1 MRNRYLEMSSS
12 VRWDN
17 EDPVY
22 FGFEV
27 IINVNSSPLF
37 NGEAEK
43 FISEVG
49 SGSLGNYSEVAN
61 RKDILKNFQYELEK
75 YFKFDSQMTAVGGRT
90 EQYLGTSSIPLP
102 GESELKRYYV
112 KKISGLDKLVESNTG
127 NSRKSFID
135 YGKDILKITF
145 YEDTTLNL
153 GRLAWIS

>member
-1 MRNRYLEMSSS
+1 MSSS

-61 RKDILKNFQYELEK
+61 RKDILKNSK
-75 YFKFDSQMTAVGGRT
+75 
-90 EQYLGTSSIPLP
+90 
-102 GESELKRYYV
+102 
-112 KKISGLDKLVESNTG
+112 
-127 NSRKSFID
+127 
-135 YGKDILKITF
+135 
-145 YEDTTLNL
+145 
-153 GRLAWIS
+153 